1 MHVPLWVMPRKEW
14 LLFLDILAKLKV
26 ATSRFKKLAF
36 KHAFQDI
43 CVFGSCTICT
53 TLIICHVIINMMS
66 CTLWHYVFKKY
77 VHMFMKHAESN
88 RKMQDIEV
96 AMGSVRKFKP
106 RGLRARW
113 PKGIDSLG
121 YYKT

>member
-1 MHVPLWVMPRKEW
+1 
-14 LLFLDILAKLKV
+14 
-26 ATSRFKKLAF
+26 
-36 KHAFQDI
+36 
-43 CVFGSCTICT
+43 
-53 TLIICHVIINMMS
+53 
-66 CTLWHYVFKKY
+66 
-77 VHMFMKHAESN
+77 MFMKHAESN

-106 RGLRARW
+106 WGLRARW